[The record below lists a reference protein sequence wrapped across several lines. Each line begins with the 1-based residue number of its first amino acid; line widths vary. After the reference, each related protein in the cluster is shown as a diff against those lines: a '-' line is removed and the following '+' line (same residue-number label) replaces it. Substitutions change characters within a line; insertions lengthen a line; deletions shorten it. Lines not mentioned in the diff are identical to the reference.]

1 MSPNNILIST
11 INVIGAAIEA
21 IYFSIFIM
29 LVPKN
34 EKDKILEVVTFVVSF
49 RHSEKSK
56 ELSLN
61 NYNEQN

>member
-11 INVIGAAIEA
+11 INAIGAAIEA

-29 LVPKN
+29 LVPKS